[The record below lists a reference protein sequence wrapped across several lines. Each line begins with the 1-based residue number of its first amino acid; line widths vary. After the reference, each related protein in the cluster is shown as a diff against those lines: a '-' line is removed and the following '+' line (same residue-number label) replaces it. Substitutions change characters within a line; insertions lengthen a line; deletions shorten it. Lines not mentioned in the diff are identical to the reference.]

1 MQWIELDPGR
11 SGEVAPEF
19 SLRSGAGTRV
29 TRSQHRQRCNL
40 VLFFLPAGSPAAI
53 APTIDRLAAYRAR
66 FDEAGAC
73 VYAITAQKPPGNLSP
88 LLLIDPDGAVRAS
101 FAKVFPEGDE
111 PGAGEPFAVVLDR
124 YSKPWY
130 AGRGDPDDTA
140 FDEALTKLWAIEYD
154 CPE

>member
-1 MQWIELDPGR
+1 MQWVELGR
-11 SGEVAPEF
+11 VRFGEVAPEF
-19 SLRSGAGTRV
+19 SLLSAAGERV

-40 VLFFLPAGSPAAI
+40 ALFFLPAGSPAAI

-73 VYAITAQKPPGNLSP
+73 VYAITAQDMPGKPSP
-88 LLLIDPDGAVRAS
+88 LLLIDPGGAVRAS
-101 FAKVFPEGDE
+101 FGEVFPEGNE

-130 AGRGDPDDTA
+130 AGRGDLDDAA